1 MLIHLSDAHCHVSA
15 HELDDFDSAISSADV
30 CLCACFSKDWA
41 GLKNYAQGSF
51 KKAFGIHPNLQISP
65 LDDASAVE
73 KRAKKILLPE
83 LEEYLISADVLGEIG
98 LDARMKERVPQAL
111 QEFLFTAQLKLAHK
125 YSLPVVLHCVNEWG
139 KMLEIMSARA
149 KEIVLNGGSV
159 DSPEGRFLIHGTSCS
174 AEVAMEFARIGG
186 YFSFGIRELLSKK
199 GMHTAEIVPADR
211 LLIESD
217 STATYSTLEET
228 AIALAKIRG
237 VSAEDIC
244 ELTYVNF
251 HKFFDR

>member
-1 MLIHLSDAHCHVSA
+1 
-15 HELDDFDSAISSADV
+15 
-30 CLCACFSKDWA
+30 
-41 GLKNYAQGSF
+41 
-51 KKAFGIHPNLQISP
+51 
-65 LDDASAVE
+65 
-73 KRAKKILLPE
+73 
-83 LEEYLISADVLGEIG
+83 
-98 LDARMKERVPQAL
+98 
-111 QEFLFTAQLKLAHK
+111 
-125 YSLPVVLHCVNEWG
+125 
-139 KMLEIMSARA
+139 
-149 KEIVLNGGSV
+149 
-159 DSPEGRFLIHGTSCS
+159 
-174 AEVAMEFARIGG
+174 MEFARIGG